1 MPDEILKTVPNE
13 RRCQHMTES
22 HILTLPAC
30 CPVSGNPQRGSTIEI
45 TYTPADRLLKV
56 EALRAYIDSYQG
68 GKDLLDGDYV
78 RSMEGAI
85 QQITRDCAQATGVE
99 VFVVATLN
107 LQPDQ
112 QMSLTCSH
120 APTPTTLDAIYRV
133 LRGPI

>member
-45 TYTPADRLLKV
+45 TYTPQGRLLEV
-56 EALRAYIDSYQG
+56 AALRAYVDSFQG
-68 GKDLLDGDYV
+68 GKNLPDGDYI

-85 QQITRDCAQATGVE
+85 QQITRDCTEALKATTTVT
-99 VFVVATLN
+99 ATL
-107 LQPDQ
+107 LIKPEQR
-112 QMSLTCSH
+112 MILLCTH
-120 APTPTTLDAIYRV
+120 TPTAATLDEIYRV